1 MAFQNYV
8 CWDTSRVRQVLNT
21 NAELASRH
29 IFLAVHSEHPLNTT
43 NPTLGAAQGDSSR
56 TIQPDEFL
64 TDFLSRDRPHVQVA
78 VLGDSGSGKSH
89 FISWM
94 KYNLPETEDRYT
106 IAIPRTGVSLR
117 GVLELIIEAL
127 PEAEAEPYLDRLN
140 RSGGQHGSPDDLEER
155 LLSEIALAIRNDRV
169 RGNQSPELEQ
179 ALVEILPSI
188 FHDPTLRRYFRQSG
202 GIIEQ
207 LATQVLSASPDYSPA
222 DEPRE
227 FSTMDLPLSGV
238 QTAEMARDARDTCDF
253 LRSDAD
259 GQALAVGIINR
270 NLDRAIG
277 QVLDFTGDRLIALL
291 QDVRRNLRKQGR
303 ELILLVEDLAR
314 LQGLDLSLLEAL
326 IEEGNQE
333 NGLCPL
339 RWAAAVT
346 TGYYSRLPDTVHTRM
361 DYTLWMDH
369 PTDREEGSIGPAE
382 ITAFAA
388 KYLNAARAA
397 DDNLVAWAG
406 LPEDERGDPP
416 NACESCLHRTACH
429 AAFGAHDGVGLY
441 PFNDDSLTNMLRRL
455 DPRFGQRFNPRVLIK
470 DVMAEVL
477 GTYGE
482 DLKSGRFPSQLLLSQ
497 MQGAQLPPIFRDRLQ
512 ELDAGHANRQSAI
525 LELWGKGSPL
535 ATELPEGLY
544 AAFGT
549 PKPQLGTTLQRSGP
563 EPPIVHRNNEE
574 DEPQPRAASPADQ
587 RLEAIRAW
595 GNGDRMQDTLVN
607 YLRPRVFDSI
617 VSNIDWDAASL
628 VQTFFASP
636 TAGAFRRDSLSFA
649 GQLPQAQRRP
659 VTLVIPTT
667 DGPQERTE
675 AAIALEGLYLFSR
688 QGSWDFPGGR
698 DLFAVYAN
706 CVERWSEDVLREIET
721 YSRMRSEWD
730 ITSAAVEI
738 LTVGAAL
745 AGKAPRQRADDV
757 GWLNALFT
765 DWPKELPDR
774 TNEWRRFYNAYANDL
789 TLLRDTVRA
798 STSGTKGG
806 RRGQFIDPNSVIPT
820 IKRVRRG
827 WKLSNPPPEDAPN
840 RQDYFGRLARLY
852 NRIRVELPTVAA
864 AEWRQST
871 EWATDWHDKIG
882 ADIKGQEAVAEIRD
896 LIALALENGIAFNAT
911 VKLTMETALA
921 ELEAS
926 RLDNALTRAQRLL
939 ETNDPLK
946 SLLMLG
952 RGRGNHTGTAVK
964 RMLPAFSQMLDQL
977 EDSVANRQSTSG
989 AVANELRANQAI
1001 IQTALNDL
1009 VAGLKVMEDPYDQ
1022 LD

>member
-1 MAFQNYV
+1 MTFQNYV
-8 CWDTSRVRQVLNT
+8 CWDTGRVRQVLNT

-29 IFLAVHSEHPLNTT
+29 IFLAVHSEHPLSTT
-43 NPTLGAAQGDSSR
+43 NPTLGTAQGDTSG

-64 TDFLSRDRPHVQVA
+64 SDFLSGDRPHVQVA

-94 KYNLPETEDRYT
+94 KYNLPETEDRYI

-117 GVLELIIEAL
+117 GVLELIISAL
-127 PEAEAEPYLDRLN
+127 PEAEAEPYRDRLN
-140 RSGGQHGSPDDLEER
+140 RSGGQHSSPDDLEER
-155 LLSEIALAIRNDRV
+155 LLSEIALAIRNDRA

-188 FHDPTLRRYFRQSG
+188 FHDPTLRHYFRQSG

-207 LATQVLSASPDYSPA
+207 LATQVLSASPDYLPTE
-222 DEPRE
+222 EPRE
-227 FSTMDLPLSGV
+227 FSTTDLPLSGV

-259 GQALAVGIINR
+259 CQALAIDIINR

-326 IEEGNQE
+326 IDEGSKA

-346 TGYYSRLPDTVHTRM
+346 TGYYSRLPDTVQTRM
-361 DYTLWMDH
+361 DYTLWMDQ
-369 PTDREEGSIGPAE
+369 PTDTEGGSIGPAD

-397 DDNLVAWAG
+397 DDNLVKWAS

-416 NACESCLHRTACH
+416 NACESCLHLTACH

-482 DLKSGRFPSQLLLSQ
+482 DLNSGRFPSQLLLSQ
-497 MQGAQLPPIFRDRLQ
+497 MQGAQLPPIVRDRLQ
-512 ELDAGHANRQSAI
+512 ELDAGHANRQLAI
-525 LELWGKGSPL
+525 LELWGRGAGQ
-535 ATELPEGLY
+535 ATDLPEGLY
-544 AAFGT
+544 AAFGA
-549 PKPQLGTTLQRSGP
+549 PKPQFEATPQQSGP
-563 EPPIVHRNNEE
+563 EPAITHRNDE
-574 DEPQPRAASPADQ
+574 DETQPLDASPVDQ

-595 GNGDRMQDTLVN
+595 GNGDPMQDALAN

-617 VSNIDWDAASL
+617 VSNIDWD
-628 VQTFFASP
+628 
-636 TAGAFRRDSLSFA
+636 TAGLAQPSFANRTSRAFRGDSISFA
-649 GQLPQAQRRP
+649 GQLTQARERS
-659 VTLVIPTT
+659 VRLIIPTSNV
-667 DGPQERTE
+667 QEELTE
-675 AAIALEGLYLFSR
+675 AAIALEGLYQFSR
-688 QGSWDFPGGR
+688 HGNWDFPGGP

-706 CVERWSEDVLREIET
+706 CLERWSEDVLKGVQD
-721 YSRMRSEWD
+721 YSRMGGHWNV
-730 ITSAAVEI
+730 TSAAVEM

-745 AGKAPRQRADDV
+745 AGKAPRQGADDV

-765 DWPKELPDR
+765 DWPNELPDR
-774 TNEWRRFYNAYANDL
+774 TRQWQGLYNALKNDL
-789 TLLRDTVRA
+789 TLLRDTVRDT
-798 STSGTKGG
+798 TSGTKGG
-806 RRGQFIDPNSVIPT
+806 RKGQFIDPYSLIPT

-827 WKLSNPPPEDAPN
+827 WKLSNPPPEDLPN
-840 RQDYFGRLARLY
+840 RQDQFGRLARLY
-852 NRIRVELPTVAA
+852 HRIRTELPTAA
-864 AEWRQST
+864 QEEWRQST
-871 EWATDWHDKIG
+871 EWATDWDERIG
-882 ADIKGQEAVAEIRD
+882 ADINGEEAVAEVRY
-896 LIALALENGIAFNAT
+896 LVAVALEHGIAFNPT
-911 VKLTMETALA
+911 VRQTVEMALA
-921 ELEAS
+921 ELKAS
-926 RLDNALTRAQRLL
+926 RLDSELTRARRLL
-939 ETNDPLK
+939 ETNGPLR
-946 SLLMLG
+946 SLSILG
-952 RGRGNHTGTAVK
+952 RGRGNQAGIAVK
-964 RMLPAFSQMLDQL
+964 RLLPALTQMLDQL
-977 EDSVANRQSTSG
+977 ELSVANLESTSG
-989 AVANELRANQAI
+989 SVGNELRANQVQI
-1001 IQTALNDL
+1001 ENSLMGL
-1009 VAGLKVMEDPYDQ
+1009 VSGLKVLEGSYD
-1022 LD
+1022 